1 LSWEDAELTK
11 TTFSNM
17 LNEVAISKDDF
28 SLKRVQLSVDDLPNG
43 LYFIQVY
50 NEDGQMLPMKP
61 FVKIN

>member
-1 LSWEDAELTK
+1 
-11 TTFSNM
+11 M

>member
-28 SLKRVQLSVDDLPNG
+28 SLKRVQLSVYDLPNG
-43 LYFIQVY
+43 LYFIQAY
-50 NEDGQMLPMKP
+50 NEDGEMLHMKP